1 MSGGAY
7 EYVAAYINN
16 GNSNLAT
23 NGSSLVN
30 ADLKYKDIYAVSNQD
45 ARLDNYQANSK
56 VYGDAMWDT
65 SSHGDSASSWYSD
78 YSYMAHVNYPW
89 IQRGCAYN
97 YGTGAGVYAFSF
109 GIGTPSVLKSFHA
122 VLLVE

>member
-78 YSYMAHVNYPW
+78 YSYMAHVNNPW
-89 IQRGCAYN
+89 IQRGVPIIMVQ
-97 YGTGAGVYAFSF
+97 GQESM
-109 GIGTPSVLKSFHA
+109 
-122 VLLVE
+122 LLVLVMVFQVS